1 MEVSWIKLS
10 TGLFEDPKVRYL
22 LTLPDGEGLVL
33 FWVRLLTLA
42 GRLNR
47 GGAFY
52 LTGEIAYT
60 AELLAGHFCLDAELT
75 QQRLELFLQLGMLAC
90 RNGVWSVAHWDR
102 HQNVEALERLR
113 PQDETA
119 KRPYRRKKP
128 KAEPAAAAQ
137 AAAPTAEALS
147 AASEACAQPKQTA
160 ATNLQ
165 TNSEDDCGNCA
176 TNSENCV
183 TNCAANSDPI
193 AAKLP
198 EHLQPISENC
208 AENSQ
213 TFSQNCATNC
223 ETISQNC
230 ATNCQTISQNC
241 AENLPVISQN
251 IAQISPAISQN
262 QADNL
267 QQSDEFSTTNSVKK
281 PPDTIYKN
289 KKEKKIENER
299 ENMKAYSGK
308 MPARFAPPTLEQV
321 QAYCRQRGN
330 GVDPR
335 RFLDYY
341 ASNGWRVG
349 PNPMRDW
356 QAAVRGW
363 ESNGVNRASPP
374 TKTGMYDVLPP
385 AQQDHSLD
393 AFF

>member
-60 AELLAGHFCLDAELT
+60 AELLAGHFGLDAELT

-137 AAAPTAEALS
+137 AAAPTEEALR

-176 TNSENCV
+176 ANSETCV
-183 TNCAANSDPI
+183 TNCAANSETV
-193 AAKLP
+193 AEKLP
-198 EHLQPISENC
+198 EY
-208 AENSQ
+208 SQ
-213 TFSQNCATNC
+213 SISQNCVEIC
-223 ETISQNC
+223 ETISR
-230 ATNCQTISQNC
+230 
-241 AENLPVISQN
+241 LRP
-251 IAQISPAISQN
+251 
-262 QADNL
+262 
-267 QQSDEFSTTNSVKK
+267 
-281 PPDTIYKN
+281 Y
-289 KKEKKIENER
+289 
-299 ENMKAYSGK
+299 
-308 MPARFAPPTLEQV
+308 
-321 QAYCRQRGN
+321 
-330 GVDPR
+330 
-335 RFLDYY
+335 
-341 ASNGWRVG
+341 
-349 PNPMRDW
+349 
-356 QAAVRGW
+356 
-363 ESNGVNRASPP
+363 NGVN
-374 TKTGMYDVLPP
+374 
-385 AQQDHSLD
+385 
-393 AFF
+393 